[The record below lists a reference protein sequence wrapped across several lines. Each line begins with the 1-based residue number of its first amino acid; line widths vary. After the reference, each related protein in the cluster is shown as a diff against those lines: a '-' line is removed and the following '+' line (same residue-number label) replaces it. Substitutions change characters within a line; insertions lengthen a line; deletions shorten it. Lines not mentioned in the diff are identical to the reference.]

1 MKALTTSFVL
11 FLTILLQV
19 PGFAQELP
27 EPSPRSTLE
36 QRVGVTDITID
47 YSRPGVKDRQIF
59 GSLVPYDEMWRT
71 GANKATSIEFS
82 KPVRIGNNEVPAGK
96 YSLFTIPSQD
106 EWTVILNKKT
116 ELWGTNGYKKKH
128 DLLRIEVEP
137 EDLPEKR
144 ERMTFLISDITRN
157 SAKIELEWAD
167 RRISFPVE
175 METDK
180 HSMENIQS
188 TLSELPGKYAS
199 SARYT
204 LRANKHYEKGLEWAN
219 TSIQLDEGWYN
230 NWIKGELLMRM
241 ERYEEAY
248 DAMKQAKKL
257 GDKAESFF
265 YEDKVKEQ
273 LKKLEEKVGG

>member
-1 MKALTTSFVL
+1 MKALTSSLIL
-11 FLTILLQV
+11 FLTILFQA

-59 GSLVPYDEMWRT
+59 GSLVPYDKMWRT

-96 YSLFTIPSQD
+96 YSLFTIPTQD

-128 DLLRIEVEP
+128 DLLRFEVKP

-167 RRISFPVE
+167 RRISFPIE
-175 METDK
+175 MDTDK

-204 LRANKHYEKGLEWAN
+204 LRANKHYEKGLEWVN

-265 YEDKVKEQ
+265 YEDKVKER
-273 LKKLEEKVGG
+273 LKKLEGKVGG